1 MHSPYEK
8 HLEVVYRILRYLKST
23 LGRRLL
29 FKKGNRIN
37 VEMYTDVDWASSV
50 TNIRSTSGFVISF
63 RAILLHGRARNKA
76 L

>member
-23 LGRRLL
+23 PGRRLL
-29 FKKGNRIN
+29 FKKGNRRK

-50 TNIRSTSGFVISF
+50 TNIRSTLGFVIFF